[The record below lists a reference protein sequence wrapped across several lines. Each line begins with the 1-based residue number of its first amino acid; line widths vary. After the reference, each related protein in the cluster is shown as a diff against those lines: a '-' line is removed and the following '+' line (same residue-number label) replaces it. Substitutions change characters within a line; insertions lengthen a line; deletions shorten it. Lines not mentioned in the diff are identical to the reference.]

1 MNKINIT
8 QNTLNSIKHMTE
20 VDLHNKTVLIRVDF
34 NVPIQDNKIL
44 SDDRIKAS
52 IPTIKLALKKNARVI
67 IMSHLGRPKEGIYE
81 EKFSLF
87 PIFQYLKKIFYKNNV
102 IFSKKLENIN
112 MQKNDLLIL
121 ENVRFNIGEKKNDI
135 NLSQK
140 YASLCDIFVMDAFGS
155 AHRKEA
161 STFGVGIYAK
171 IACAGPLLISEIY
184 YLTKAL
190 KNPKRPMTAIIGG
203 AKISTKFK
211 LLTSLSK
218 IANTVIVGGGI
229 ANTFLAIKYNI
240 GKSLHEPKY
249 INLAKKIKKQNNII
263 IPVDSRVGTSF
274 SKLSQAVIKKPCDI
288 NQNEEIMDIG
298 DESIKNIQ
306 KIIENSNTIL
316 WNGPLGVFE
325 FPNFSIGTKALA
337 KSISKSNSFS
347 IAGGGE
353 TLSVINMLNIR
364 KKISY
369 ISTGGGA
376 FLEFI
381 EGKKLPAIH
390 MLEKKYHMK

>member
-1 MNKINIT
+1 MNTTNIT
-8 QNTLNSIKHMTE
+8 QNTLNKMQHMTE
-20 VDLHNKTVLIRVDF
+20 LDLNNKTILIRVDF
-34 NVPIQDNKIL
+34 NVPIQDNQIL
-44 SDDRIKAS
+44 SDERIQAS
-52 IPTIKLALKKNARVI
+52 IPTIKIALKKNARVI
-67 IMSHLGRPKEGIYE
+67 IMSHLGRPQEGIYE
-81 EKFSLF
+81 KKFSLF

-102 IFSKKLENIN
+102 IFSKTLENIN
-112 MQKNDLLIL
+112 IKKNDLLIL

-135 NLSQK
+135 SLAQK

-171 IACAGPLLISEIY
+171 IACAGPLLRSEIY
-184 YLTKAL
+184 SLTKAL

-274 SKLSQAVIKKPCDI
+274 SKLSTAVIKKPCDI
-288 NQNEEIMDIG
+288 NDNEEIMDIG

-325 FPNFSIGTKALA
+325 FPNFSIGTRALA
-337 KSISKSNSFS
+337 HSISKSNAFS

-364 KKISY
+364 NQISY

>member
-1 MNKINIT
+1 M
-8 QNTLNSIKHMTE
+8 NSIKHMTE